1 LNTITWIATD
11 GCGNT
16 SVACAVKVDVDKITT
31 TTTLTVNPASQQYSD
46 LVTLTATVTPN
57 NCTGAG
63 SIGATVTFKIGSLI
77 IGTAPVINGIATV
90 TATLLEDMLYD
101 ANLNDPMNPTNG
113 PLKPGAKTVT
123 AYFSG
128 TDADYLVT
136 NPTAPLTVTC
146 ENADITYNG
155 QTYFSVS
162 PNTNAGTVV
171 LSNYVVDKNDT
182 PTGARGDIRNATATF
197 WQNSI
202 NGSVLGTA
210 NVPVGLVNPINK
222 QEGFVTTSFN
232 DVLSPTDISNGGK
245 VYEVWS
251 GLNNYYCENS
261 DTYTPVTL
269 GLPGQD
275 FVTGGGYIVFGNNSA
290 GTYAG
295 TPGKRMNFGFVM
307 KWNSSG
313 KNLQGRVNVV
323 YRKMVNGVQ
332 RIYQIKSNAINS
344 LVVENVNDAGS
355 PATGTNIKFRRAT
368 ISTKA
373 NLADI
378 TDPLNPISLGG
389 NLSLTL
395 IGWESTTVTTG
406 ALDRINVQ
414 LSGTGSIGL
423 LFSSNWVSGNT
434 TWQTLNGG
442 KIQVRNPSTPA
453 PGQRTTTSEEIITKT
468 TKLHLLIKAYPNPSE
483 NYFNLTVEGNRSEDV
498 VVSVYNVSGVRIHQ
512 VKGTANRYYKF
523 GEGWIPGTY
532 LVEVRQGN
540 EVKTVKLVKQ

>member
-1 LNTITWIATD
+1 MTD
-11 GCGNT
+11 
-16 SVACAVKVDVDKITT
+16 
-31 TTTLTVNPASQQYSD
+31 
-46 LVTLTATVTPN
+46 
-57 NCTGAG
+57 
-63 SIGATVTFKIGSLI
+63 
-77 IGTAPVINGIATV
+77 
-90 TATLLEDMLYD
+90 
-101 ANLNDPMNPTNG
+101 
-113 PLKPGAKTVT
+113 
-123 AYFSG
+123 
-128 TDADYLVT
+128 
-136 NPTAPLTVTC
+136 PTAPLTVTC

-162 PNTNAGTVV
+162 PTTNAGTVV

-210 NVPVGLVNPINK
+210 NIPVGLVNPTNK

-232 DVLSPTDISNGGK
+232 DVLSTTDISNGGK

-295 TPGKRMNFGFVM
+295 TQDKRMNFGFVM

-389 NLSLTL
+389 NLNLTL
-395 IGWESTTVTTG
+395 IAWESTTVTTG

-453 PGQRTTTSEEIITKT
+453 PGQRTTTSEEIIITKT
-468 TKLHLLIKAYPNPSE
+468 TRLQLFIKAFPNPSD
-483 NYFNLTVEGNRSEDV
+483 NYFNLMVEGSRKEDV
-498 VVSVYNVSGVRIHQ
+498 VVSVYNVNGVRIHQ

-540 EVKTVKLVKQ
+540 ELKTVKLVKQ